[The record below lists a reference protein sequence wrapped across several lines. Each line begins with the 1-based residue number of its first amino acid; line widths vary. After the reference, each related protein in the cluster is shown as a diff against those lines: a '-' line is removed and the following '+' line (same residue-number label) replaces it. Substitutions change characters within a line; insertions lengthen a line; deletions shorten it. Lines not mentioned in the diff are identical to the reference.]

1 MISTSC
7 SHQARGISYRSTSAK
22 GTVILFGR
30 TTNPTTTSYITP
42 QIMSLKKRDREVREP
57 HITLIQISLIY
68 KSCLL
73 YYNKWFIAH
82 ASFLK
87 GEAYFRL
94 RISRI
99 FAMFVKSNCPVNNKT
114 KKITISWITHLIW
127 LDLTFNLSED
137 RGIDYITMNNILLPY
152 NIKQLDSLLQSV

>member
-7 SHQARGISYRSTSAK
+7 SHQARGISYGSTSVK

-114 KKITISWITHLIW
+114 KKNYNKLNHTPNLIGSYFQSIW
-127 LDLTFNLSED
+127 GQRHRLHHHEQHFT
-137 RGIDYITMNNILLPY
+137 
-152 NIKQLDSLLQSV
+152 SL